1 MIQNSI
7 QFHRLPNED
16 PNLHI
21 AYFLDICDMFR
32 VNSVLDD
39 AIRLRLFPFFLKDKA
54 REWLNSLLAGSIT
67 NWATLAQM
75 FLAKYFPHG
84 KTVKL
89 HNEIT
94 NFMQY
99 D

>member
-1 MIQNSI
+1 MDCPVKIPI
-7 QFHRLPNED
+7 YT
-16 PNLHI
+16 

-32 VNSVLDD
+32 VNGVRDD
-39 AIRLRLFPFFLKDKA
+39 AIRLRLFSFSLKDKA
-54 REWLNSLLAGSIT
+54 REWFNCLPARSIT
-67 NWATLAQM
+67 NWAILPQK
-75 FLAKYFPHG
+75 FHAKYFPLG

>member
-7 QFHRLPNED
+7 QFHGLANED

-32 VNSVLDD
+32 VNGVLDD

-54 REWLNSLLAGSIT
+54 RE
-67 NWATLAQM
+67 
-75 FLAKYFPHG
+75 
-84 KTVKL
+84 
-89 HNEIT
+89 
-94 NFMQY
+94 
-99 D
+99 